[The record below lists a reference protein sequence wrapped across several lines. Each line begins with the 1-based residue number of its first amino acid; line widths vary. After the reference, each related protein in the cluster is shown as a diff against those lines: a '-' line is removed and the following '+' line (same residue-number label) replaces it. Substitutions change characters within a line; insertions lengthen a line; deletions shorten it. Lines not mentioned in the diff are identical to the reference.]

1 MRGRKDMI
9 SQDDIEVF
17 KFYDKADLTLT
28 EYQNASASTAIYPAS
43 VQILYPTLGLA
54 GEAGEVANKVKKI
67 VRDGKLDK
75 EGIASELGD
84 CLWYIAA
91 VCRDLGIN
99 MGDVAADNLA
109 KLAKR
114 KQNNTLQ
121 GNGDN
126 R

>member
-1 MRGRKDMI
+1 MLTKEQIDYWNI
-9 SQDDIEVF
+9 DDIGF
-17 KFYDKADLTLT
+17 DH
-28 EYQNASASTAIYPAS
+28 YQNIAATTAIYPAS

>member
-1 MRGRKDMI
+1 MI
-9 SQDDIEVF
+9 SQDDIDTFE
-17 KFYDKADLTLT
+17 FYNKEDLTLT
-28 EYQNASASTAIYPAS
+28 EYQNAAATTAIYPAS

-91 VCRDLGIN
+91 VCRDLGLN
-99 MGDVAADNLA
+99 MGDIATDNLA

-114 KQNNTLQ
+114 KENNTLK

>member
-1 MRGRKDMI
+1 M
-9 SQDDIEVF
+9 
-17 KFYDKADLTLT
+17 AAT
-28 EYQNASASTAIYPAS
+28 TAIYPAS

-91 VCRDLGIN
+91 ICKDLGLN
-99 MGDVAADNLA
+99 MGDIASANLE
-109 KLAKR
+109 KLKKR
-114 KQNNTLQ
+114 QENDTLQ

>member
-1 MRGRKDMI
+1 MINQTDM
-9 SQDDIEVF
+9 DAFE
-17 KFYDKADLTLT
+17 FYNKEDLTLT
-28 EYQNASASTAIYPAS
+28 EYQNAAATTAIYPAS

-67 VRDGKLDK
+67 VRDGKLNK
-75 EGIASELGD
+75 EDIGSELGD

-91 VCRDLGIN
+91 ICRDLGLN

-109 KLAKR
+109 KLKKR
-114 KQNNTLQ
+114 KENNTLH
-121 GNGDN
+121 GSGDN

>member
-1 MRGRKDMI
+1 MI
-9 SQDDIEVF
+9 SQDDIDAFEF
-17 KFYDKADLTLT
+17 FNRNEGLTLN
-28 EYQNASASTAIYPAS
+28 EYQNVAATTAIYPAS

-75 EGIASELGD
+75 EAIGSELGD

-91 VCRDLGIN
+91 VCRDLGLK
-99 MGDVAADNLA
+99 MSDVASDNLV

-114 KQNNTLQ
+114 KENNTLK

>member
-1 MRGRKDMI
+1 MTSMNDYQIQARK
-9 SQDDIEVF
+9 
-17 KFYDKADLTLT
+17 
-28 EYQNASASTAIYPAS
+28 TAIYPANAK
-43 VQILYPTLGLA
+43 ITYPALGLA

-75 EGIASELGD
+75 EGIGSELGD

-91 VCRDLGIN
+91 VCRDLGLK
-99 MGDVAADNLA
+99 MSDVAADNLV

>member
-1 MRGRKDMI
+1 MI
-9 SQDDIEVF
+9 NQTDIDAFE
-17 KFYDKADLTLT
+17 FYNKADLTLT
-28 EYQNASASTAIYPAS
+28 EYQNAAATTAIYPAS

-91 VCRDLGIN
+91 VCRDLGLN
-99 MGDVAADNLA
+99 MGDIAADNLA

-114 KQNNTLQ
+114 KQNNTIQ

>member
-1 MRGRKDMI
+1 MNMND
-9 SQDDIEVF
+9 
-17 KFYDKADLTLT
+17 
-28 EYQNASASTAIYPAS
+28 YQRQAATTAIYPAS

-75 EGIASELGD
+75 EAIGSEIGD

-91 VCRDLGIN
+91 ICKDLGLK
-99 MGDVAADNLA
+99 MEDVAQANLD
-109 KLAKR
+109 KLRQRQEKG
-114 KQNNTLQ
+114 TLS
-121 GNGDN
+121 GSGDA

>member
-1 MRGRKDMI
+1 VI
-9 SQDDIEVF
+9 SQDNIDAFE
-17 KFYDKADLTLT
+17 FYSKADLTLT
-28 EYQNASASTAIYPAS
+28 EYQNAAATTAIYPAS

-75 EGIASELGD
+75 EGIGSELGD

-91 VCRDLGIN
+91 VCRDLGLN
-99 MGDVAADNLA
+99 MGDIAKDNLA

-114 KQNNTLQ
+114 KENNTLK

>member
-1 MRGRKDMI
+1 MI
-9 SQDDIEVF
+9 SQDDIDVF
-17 KFYDKADLTLT
+17 EFYDKADLTLT

-43 VQILYPTLGLA
+43 VQILYPALGLA

-91 VCRDLGIN
+91 ICRDLGIN
-99 MGDVAADNLA
+99 MGEVASDNLA

>member
-1 MRGRKDMI
+1 MRLKQEAEQFLKEKYSMSD
-9 SQDDIEVF
+9 F
-17 KFYDKADLTLT
+17 NA
-28 EYQNASASTAIYPAS
+28 YQRSASRTAIYPDEHR
-43 VQILYPTLGLA
+43 ILYPALGLA

-75 EGIASELGD
+75 EAIGSELGD

-91 VCRDLGIN
+91 VCRDLGLN
-99 MGDVAADNLA
+99 MGEVASDNLD

-114 KQNNTLQ
+114 KQNNTLK

>member
-1 MRGRKDMI
+1 MI
-9 SQDDIEVF
+9 SQDDIDTFEL
-17 KFYDKADLTLT
+17 YNRQDLTLT
-28 EYQNASASTAIYPAS
+28 EYQNAAATTAIYPAS

-75 EGIASELGD
+75 EAIGSELGD

-91 VCRDLGIN
+91 VCRDLGLN
-99 MGDVAADNLA
+99 MGEVASGNLD

-114 KQNNTLQ
+114 KQNNTLK

>member
-1 MRGRKDMI
+1 MI
-9 SQDDIEVF
+9 GF
-17 KFYDKADLTLT
+17 R
-28 EYQNASASTAIYPAS
+28 EYQKKASSFAIYPATHK
-43 VQILYPTLGLA
+43 VLYPTLGLC

>member
-1 MRGRKDMI
+1 MI
-9 SQDDIEVF
+9 DQTDIDTDE
-17 KFYDKADLTLT
+17 FYNREDLTLT
-28 EYQNASASTAIYPAS
+28 EYQNAASSTAIYPAS

-67 VRDGKLDK
+67 VRDGKLDRD
-75 EGIASELGD
+75 GIAGELGD

-91 VCRDLGIN
+91 VCRDLGLK
-99 MGDVAADNLA
+99 MSDVAADNLA

-114 KQNNTLQ
+114 KENNTLQ